1 MWGNKSEYDLIVT
14 IVEKG
19 NAEDVIEFS
28 KKGGAEGGTI
38 LGGRGAGVH
47 ETTKILGILI
57 EPEKEVVLTLIEKAK
72 TDAVLDAI
80 VDGMELEKPGRGI
93 AFVVDV
99 PKAAGIV
106 HGDNE

>member
-1 MWGNKSEYDLIVT
+1 MWGNKSEHDLIVT

-19 NAEDVIEFS
+19 KAEDVIDFS

-38 LGGRGAGVH
+38 LGGRGAGIH

-57 EPEKEVVLTLIEKAK
+57 EPEKEVVLTLIHKDK
-72 TDAVLDAI
+72 TDSVLNEI
-80 VDGMELEKPGRGI
+80 HKGMELDKPGHGI

-99 PKAAGIV
+99 PRVVGIT
-106 HGDNE
+106 HEG

>member
-1 MWGNKSEYDLIVT
+1 MWGNKSEHDLIVT

-19 NAEDVIEFS
+19 KAEDVIEFS

-38 LGGRGAGVH
+38 LGGRGAGIH

-57 EPEKEVVLTLIEKAK
+57 EPEKEVVLTLIRKEK
-72 TDAVLDAI
+72 TEAVLNEI
-80 VDGMELEKPGRGI
+80 NKGMELEKPGHGI

-99 PKAAGIV
+99 PRVVGIT
-106 HGDNE
+106 HEG

>member
-1 MWGNKSEYDLIVT
+1 MWGNKSEHDLIVT

-19 NAEDVIEFS
+19 KAEDVIEFS

-38 LGGRGAGVH
+38 LGGRGAGIH

-57 EPEKEVVLTLIEKAK
+57 EPEKEVVLTLIRKEKME
-72 TDAVLDAI
+72 AVLNAI
-80 VDGMELEKPGRGI
+80 HQGMELDKPGHGI

-99 PKAAGIV
+99 PRVVGIT
-106 HGDNE
+106 HEG